1 MKISPIAL
9 ALLLLA
15 ALSAAAPLPTQL
27 IENHDLQQCS
37 RFLPGDECMDCT
49 PPQGWT
55 ALPEGSSCPEG
66 YTSVDVRGN
75 CTAFQ
80 AGHCCTEGHS
90 GASGDCRNMV
100 INDMTGQCSFAE
112 DGANALPAG
121 WERMPANASPQQWL
135 CPTGYGW
142 TADPATAAG
151 GNASAG
157 ADDAADDN
165 TTDAN
170 ASYSGA
176 AAASTISRFGPVN
189 IASVANDTD
198 FSVTSGKNISG
209 WSWLTQPGQSA
220 SWNFYSLPADR
231 SLYIYLT
238 PLVTRPSGLGGG
250 SGYSTDVRIT
260 YTTSSG
266 IRNSTVALKN
276 THHELQMP
284 ADTQGWGYQTTG
296 SLKIPADRINP
307 DGRLTVTLTKLPN
320 AEDVA
325 VNRECCTVEFV

>member
-1 MKISPIAL
+1 MKISSIAL
-9 ALLLLA
+9 ALILMA
-15 ALSAAAPLPTQL
+15 GLSAAAPLPTQL
-27 IENHDLQQCS
+27 IVNHDLLQCS

-49 PPQGWT
+49 PSQGWT

-100 INDMTGQCSFAE
+100 VNDMTGQCSFAE
-112 DGANALPAG
+112 GPENALPAG

-135 CPTGYGW
+135 CPAGYAW
-142 TADPATAAG
+142 TAAPATSAG
-151 GNASAG
+151 GASAE
-157 ADDAADDN
+157 ADDAADSS
-165 TTDAN
+165 TGAN
-170 ASYSGA
+170 ASYPGA

-189 IASVANDTD
+189 IASVANDSD
-198 FSVTSGKNISG
+198 FSVVSDKNVSG
-209 WSWLTQPGQSA
+209 WSWLTQPGQWA

-231 SLYIYLT
+231 SLYIYLA

-266 IRNSTVALKN
+266 SRNSTVALKN

-284 ADTQGWGYQTTG
+284 ADTQGWGYQTIG
-296 SLKIPADRINP
+296 YLKIPADRINP

-325 VNRECCTVEFV
+325 VNKECCTVEFV

>member
-1 MKISPIAL
+1 
-9 ALLLLA
+9 
-15 ALSAAAPLPTQL
+15 
-27 IENHDLQQCS
+27 
-37 RFLPGDECMDCT
+37 
-49 PPQGWT
+49 
-55 ALPEGSSCPEG
+55 
-66 YTSVDVRGN
+66 
-75 CTAFQ
+75 
-80 AGHCCTEGHS
+80 
-90 GASGDCRNMV
+90 MV